1 MKNRLMNLLLLFCFG
16 LSWAGAMATPSYR
29 LQLISE
35 QPGPRVQA
43 LKGQL
48 SFTIQIDRKLDSG
61 HSLWIRMDGFD
72 LQPVNAGRITLAD
85 VPRGEHQFDL
95 AVYEAQNPSPLVVT
109 RPITLDVRRL
119 TPHRSR

>member
-1 MKNRLMNLLLLFCFG
+1 MNKRLMSLLLLCSFG
-16 LSWAGAMATPSYR
+16 VSWASVMAAPSYR

-48 SFTIQIDRKLDSG
+48 NFTIKINRKLDSG
-61 HSLWIRMDGFD
+61 HSLWIRMDGLD

-95 AVYEAQNPSPLVVT
+95 AVYEAQNPSPLMVT

-119 TPHRSR
+119 TPHQSR

>member
-1 MKNRLMNLLLLFCFG
+1 MNLLMLCCFG
-16 LSWAGAMATPSYR
+16 LAWAGAMAAPSYR

-35 QPGPRVQA
+35 QQGPRVQA

-61 HSLWIRMDGFD
+61 HSLWIRMDGLD
-72 LQPVNAGRITLAD
+72 LQKVNAGRITLAD

>member
-1 MKNRLMNLLLLFCFG
+1 MNLLLLCCFG

-35 QPGPRVQA
+35 QQGPRVQA